1 MQGYNPCMKLLS
13 LTCCALLCSNIC
25 AQTVQPAS
33 AQAPKELPE
42 PKVEQLK
49 TSDDAVQIDE
59 LRVRGESKSIKVT
72 PKNAP
77 AYDISPQSP
86 AKRADDKSQGVRT
99 WRLFSF

>member
-1 MQGYNPCMKLLS
+1 MKLLS
-13 LTCCALLCSNIC
+13 LACCALLCSNIG
-25 AQTVQPAS
+25 AQTPHSALPAT

-77 AYDISPQSP
+77 AYEISPQSP